1 MVRTR
6 VEVQEQTQVGDAL
19 VRGLMRAQ
27 LGLALRLA
35 AVVVGLIGAIPLLNA
50 LFPELGSITVF
61 GVRLNWLVLAALVY
75 PLMYGIGWFYVR
87 AGRTGRA
94 GLRRRR
100 RLRAVTGS
108 ALTAAALLTPRRW
121 PPWRSAPTVS
131 ASRAPP
137 PTSWSRPAPSGRR
150 WNAAA
155 ISGEYLSAASFL
167 GVAGLIAKYGADA
180 LWYPVGFTAGYLG
193 LLLFVAA
200 PLRRSGAYTVP
211 DFAEFRLG
219 SPRLRKMAML
229 VVVVICVFYLV
240 PQYQGAGLALKTL
253 LGIPVWLGPLAVGA
267 IVITNVVAGGMRSI
281 TFVQAF
287 QYWLKL
293 TAVAI
298 PALALAGL
306 FLTDRGGELG
316 GPLPPTVQ
324 QDTTVEI
331 ETDVV
336 VQVAEPGG
344 ISVTGTF
351 DGRPVQDVTIG
362 PAGEHTLGAGSTLSL
377 SAGAATPVVAGT
389 PSAGTDWIASGGGLG
404 GHHPLYQV
412 LSIMVATFLG
422 TMGLPHVLVR
432 FYTNP
437 DGRAARRTALTVIA
451 LLSLFYLFPT
461 LLGVFSRLYVPQ
473 LLITGTADAA
483 VLLAPE
489 SAIAG
494 AAGQLLARAG
504 GRRCDRGVP
513 GDVVGSAGQF
523 RRRAGHRRAAGPGPR
538 FPGRGGGRRSDPD
551 PVGAGR
557 FRRTGTVPQCRAG
570 LRRRG
575 VDAVSA
581 AGARHLVAR
590 ADRGR
595 GDVGAGRRRPVVRR
609 RGHRR
614 GGRRGG
620 RGRAGRLAGSA
631 GRLSAP
637 TI

>member
-1 MVRTR
+1 M
-6 VEVQEQTQVGDAL
+6 
-19 VRGLMRAQ
+19 
-27 LGLALRLA
+27 
-35 AVVVGLIGAIPLLNA
+35 
-50 LFPELGSITVF
+50 
-61 GVRLNWLVLAALVY
+61 
-75 PLMYGIGWFYVR
+75 
-87 AGRTGRA
+87 TG
-94 GLRRRR
+94 
-100 RLRAVTGS
+100 T
-108 ALTAAALLTPRRW
+108 ALTAAALL
-121 PPWRSAPTVS
+121 AAAVATVAIGAYGVRFS
-131 ASRAPP
+131 RTTSDFLVASR
-137 PTSWSRPAPSGRR
+137 TVGSQ

-219 SPRLRKMAML
+219 SVRLRKVAML
-229 VVVVICVFYLV
+229 VVVVVCIFYLV

-306 FLTDRGGELG
+306 FFADRGGELG

-324 QDTTVEI
+324 QITTVQI

-336 VQVAEPGG
+336 VQVAEPAG
-344 ISVTGTF
+344 ITVTGTL
-351 DGRPVQDVTIG
+351 DGRQVDAATI
-362 PAGEHTLGAGSTLSL
+362 ATSGEHTLGADSTLTL
-377 SAGAATPVVAGT
+377 AAGAATPVVAGT
-389 PSAGTDWIASGGGLG
+389 PSAGSDWIASGGGLG
-404 GHHPLYQV
+404 GGHPLYQV

-437 DGRAARRTALTVIA
+437 DGRAARRTALAVIA

-483 VLLAPE
+483 VLLAPG
-489 SAIAG
+489 SVIAG
-494 AAGQLLARAG
+494 PVGQLLAAL
-504 GRRCDRGVP
+504 V
-513 GDVVGSAGQF
+513 
-523 RRRAGHRRAAGPGPR
+523 
-538 FPGRGGGRRSDPD
+538 
-551 PVGAGR
+551 
-557 FRRTGTVPQCRAG
+557 
-570 LRRRG
+570 
-575 VDAVSA
+575 A
-581 AGARHLVAR
+581 AGAIAAFLATSSGLLVSFAGALATDVLPGRVRDFRLAAVVGGLIPIPLALVAFGGLELSRSVGLAFAVAASTLCPLLVLGIWWRGLTARGAICGLVAGGVLSGGAVMVAVAGGIAEDALGGWPAVLIGYPAAVSVPLAFATMIVVSLLTRSTVPSDVAQTFARMHLPENLGMVVERMPR
-590 ADRGR
+590 A
-595 GDVGAGRRRPVVRR
+595 
-609 RGHRR
+609 
-614 GGRRGG
+614 
-620 RGRAGRLAGSA
+620 
-631 GRLSAP
+631 
-637 TI
+637 